1 MDKIFWGRS
10 SICSEYEREHFQKFL
25 TLSSDELKKICAGQT
40 GEPFHLVR
48 SEFFDIAFIDKIYHM
63 AKLIKKNWKAQPQW
77 MQSLLKGKSTLLY
90 FNQPSSR
97 TFLSFSSAASM
108 VGLRHEEVRS
118 IQTSSSV
125 KGESDKDAL
134 RTLSSYFDCV
144 VCRHPSDVFDLF
156 AVWALKHSDREIPVI
171 NAGSGVSQHPT
182 QSLLDYYTIK
192 ESFDGQVDGL
202 RIGFVGD
209 CLRGRTVHSLAKI
222 LSMFKNTKL
231 YFISPE
237 ELSLDEGTRQ
247 YLDDRSVKYQCV
259 SGPISEFVKDLD
271 VVYMTRIQDEH
282 GGIGEVKDDYLFK
295 LSDLEKMSKN
305 SILMH
310 PMPKR
315 EEIDPR
321 IDFLQRDPRVMY
333 WRQQRNGMWV
343 RAAIFAHLFN
353 KTEAVL
359 NLS

>member
-1 MDKIFWGRS
+1 MEKIYWGRS
-10 SICSEYEREHFQKFL
+10 PLCSKHDQKLFNEFL
-25 TLSSDELKKICAGQT
+25 GMGQDALKKACSNSN
-40 GEPFHLVR
+40 GEPYHLVR
-48 SEFFDIAFIDKIYHM
+48 SEFFDIEFVDKIYHM
-63 AKLIKKNWKAQPQW
+63 AKSIKRNWKAQPQW
-77 MQSLLKGKSTLLY
+77 MQSLLKGKSSLLY
-90 FNQPSSR
+90 FHQPSSR

-134 RTLSSYFDCV
+134 RTLSSYFDSV
-144 VCRHPSDVFDLF
+144 VCRHPSDVYDLF
-156 AVWALKHSDREIPVI
+156 AVWALKHSDREVPVI
-171 NAGSGVSQHPT
+171 NAGSGKSEHPT
-182 QSLLDYYTIK
+182 QSLLDYFTIK
-192 ESFDGQVDGL
+192 ESFNGQVENL
-202 RIGFVGD
+202 KIGFVGD

-222 LSMFKNTKL
+222 LSLFKGVKL
-231 YFISPE
+231 YFISP
-237 ELSLDEGTRQ
+237 
-247 YLDDRSVKYQCV
+247 
-259 SGPISEFVKDLD
+259 SEFALDKSTRDFLTSSGVDFECTDGAISDYVHDLD

-282 GGIGEVKDDYLFK
+282 GGESDVKSDYLFG
-295 LSDLEKMSKN
+295 LDDLHKMRKS

-321 IDFLQRDPRVMY
+321 IDFLHRDPRIMY

-343 RAAIFAHLFN
+343 RAAIFAHLFD

>member
-1 MDKIFWGRS
+1 MPCEHYQAILMQLSVVTLVMFLIF
-10 SICSEYEREHFQKFL
+10 
-25 TLSSDELKKICAGQT
+25 
-40 GEPFHLVR
+40 
-48 SEFFDIAFIDKIYHM
+48 
-63 AKLIKKNWKAQPQW
+63 
-77 MQSLLKGKSTLLY
+77 LLCG
-90 FNQPSSR
+90 
-97 TFLSFSSAASM
+97 
-108 VGLRHEEVRS
+108 
-118 IQTSSSV
+118 
-125 KGESDKDAL
+125 
-134 RTLSSYFDCV
+134 
-144 VCRHPSDVFDLF
+144 
-156 AVWALKHSDREIPVI
+156 HSGIVIREIPII

-222 LSMFKNTKL
+222 LSLFKNVKL
-231 YFISPE
+231 LFISPE
-237 ELSLDEGTRQ
+237 ELSLDKETE
-247 YLDDRSVKYQCV
+247 LFLKDRNV
-259 SGPISEFVKDLD
+259 SYECAHGPLSDYVAKLD

-282 GGIGEVKDDYLFK
+282 GGVGEVKKDYLFTLDDLNK
-295 LSDLEKMSKN
+295 LSKE

-321 IDFLQRDPRVMY
+321 IDFLHRDPRVMY

-343 RAAIFAHLFN
+343 RAAIFAHLFQ
-353 KTEAVL
+353 KSESVL

>member
-10 SICSEYEREHFQKFL
+10 EHCSGHDRAHFQNFL
-25 TLSSDELKKICAGQT
+25 RLEDAELKKICSLPN

-48 SEFFDIAFIDKIYHM
+48 SEFFDIQFIDKISQM
-63 AKLIKKNWKAQPQW
+63 AKVIKKNWKAQPVW
-77 MQSLLKGKSTLLY
+77 MQSLLKGKSSLLY
-90 FNQPSSR
+90 FHQPSSR

-118 IQTSSSV
+118 MQTSSSV

-134 RTLSSYFDCV
+134 RTLSSYFDSV

-156 AVWALKHSDREIPVI
+156 AVWALRHSDREIPVI

-182 QSLLDYYTIK
+182 QSLLDYHTIK

-202 RIGFVGD
+202 HIGFVGD

-222 LSMFKNTKL
+222 LSLFKKIKL
-231 YFISPE
+231 SFISPE
-237 ELSLDEGTRQ
+237 DLSLDEGTKN
-247 YLDDRSVKYQCV
+247 YLHSLGVKFKCLH
-259 SGPISEFVKDLD
+259 GPLSDYVHELD

-282 GGIGEVKDDYLFK
+282 GGIGEVKSDYLFTLDDLYK
-295 LSDLEKMSKN
+295 LSKE

-321 IDFLQRDPRVMY
+321 IDFLHRDPRVMY

-343 RAAIFAHLFN
+343 RAAIFAHLFQ
-353 KTEAVL
+353 KSESVL

>member
-1 MDKIFWGRS
+1 
-10 SICSEYEREHFQKFL
+10 
-25 TLSSDELKKICAGQT
+25 
-40 GEPFHLVR
+40 
-48 SEFFDIAFIDKIYHM
+48 M
-63 AKLIKKNWKAQPQW
+63 AKKIKKNWKAQPQW
-77 MQSLLKGKSTLLY
+77 MQSLLKGHSSLLY

-118 IQTSSSV
+118 MQTSSTV
-125 KGESDKDAL
+125 KGESEKDAL
-134 RTLSSYFDCV
+134 RTLSSYFDAI

-156 AVWALKHSDREIPVI
+156 AVWALRHSDREIPVI

-182 QSLLDYYTIK
+182 QSLLDYFTIK
-192 ESFDGQVDGL
+192 ESFSGQVDNL
-202 RIGFVGD
+202 KIGFVGD

-222 LSMFKNTKL
+222 MALFEGVKL

-237 ELSLDEGTRQ
+237 ELALDEDTQ
-247 YLDDRSVKYQCV
+247 VYLSSRNVNYSCV
-259 SGPISEFVKDLD
+259 SGAISDYVGELD

-282 GGIGEVKDDYLFK
+282 GGMSEVKKDYMFTLDDLY
-295 LSDLEKMSKN
+295 KMSKS

-315 EEIDPR
+315 EEVDPR
-321 IDFLQRDPRVMY
+321 IDFLTRDPRVMY

-343 RAAIFAHLFN
+343 RAAIFAHLF
-353 KTEAVL
+353 KKSDSVL

>member
-10 SICSEYEREHFQKFL
+10 LACAEYERDLFEKFL
-25 TLSSDELKKICAGQT
+25 LLPNEEIKKICANSN
-40 GEPFHLVR
+40 GEPFHLIR
-48 SEFFDIAFIDKIYHM
+48 SEFFDLAFIDKIYQM
-63 AKLIKKNWKAQPQW
+63 AKIIKKNWKAQPQW

-134 RTLSSYFDCV
+134 RTLSSYFDCL

-156 AVWALKHSDREIPVI
+156 SVWALTHSDREIPVI

-192 ESFDGQVDGL
+192 ESFNGQVDGL
-202 RIGFVGD
+202 KIGFVGD

-222 LSMFKNTKL
+222 LSLFKGVKL
-231 YFISPE
+231 LFISPK
-237 ELSLDEGTRQ
+237 ELSLDEGTKKFLDERQ
-247 YLDDRSVKYQCV
+247 VNYECL
-259 SGPISEFVKDLD
+259 SGPISDHVKDLD
-271 VVYMTRIQDEH
+271 VIYMTRIQDEH
-282 GGIGEVKDDYLFK
+282 GGTSSVRDEYLFK
-295 LSDLEKMSKN
+295 LDDLESMPTS

-353 KTEAVL
+353 KSEQVF